1 MYILIDNTS
10 DEKNIFFGI
19 LDTKVVQDSFVVDKA
34 GSLLANLEKW
44 LKKIGQT
51 KTDNQGLGVVIGK
64 GRFTITRVA
73 VTVANTLAFALGV
86 PVVGLAD
93 SDPEVFMEKIK
104 NTPVGQYVS
113 AKYSGEAH
121 IGNSKVK
128 TQKSKV

>member
-10 DEKNIFFGI
+10 DEDNIFFGI

-51 KTDNQGLGVVIGK
+51 KTDIKGLGVVVGK
-64 GRFTITRVA
+64 GRFTTTRVA

-86 PVVGLAD
+86 PVVGLPS
-93 SDPEVFMEKIK
+93 SDLEVFIEKIK

-121 IGNSKVK
+121 IGNAKIK
-128 TQKSKV
+128 DQNAK